1 MKKVVLAAFLACAVA
16 FCLPFASAQGAPSG
30 APAAPAA
37 TDPCAAPQMAAPEYA
52 VYNNAMTQ
60 TDPKAKA
67 AALDQYLTQFPQSGV
82 TATTLGIIMAL
93 YSTFDA
99 AKAGDAADR
108 LLAVDPNDITALY
121 LETLIHKPADSVTDA
136 TAKQAALDAAAGYAQ
151 KGLAATKPA
160 CMDDATFNTKKTN
173 FYPTFYST
181 IGYAAFNKKDSA
193 TAIDAYKKELAF
205 VPLDATKAVG
215 SPLADTFY
223 LGQTYMQA
231 TPPDYLSCTF
241 YASRAL
247 AYAPDSFKPTISGIA
262 KYCYHKYHG
271 PNDDGYDAVMAAAT
285 ANLFPPADF
294 AASVKPAPTPADI
307 VNQVIATT
315 PDLSSLAVGDKEYIL
330 QNGSPD
336 QAAKVWDLLKGKS
349 YQLPDVL
356 VIASTP
362 TQLQVAVTE
371 DAKQSKTADFTINLT
386 PPDPLPEEPK
396 APAASATPAAK
407 AAYKT
412 KLAAYNK
419 VKAQADAMTAATAVG
434 ATTTVAGTYDSFTP
448 NPIMITMKDGE
459 VILPKAATPKPVA
472 HTTVHKPA
480 AH

>member
-1 MKKVVLAAFLACAVA
+1 V
-16 FCLPFASAQGAPSG
+16 
-30 APAAPAA
+30 
-37 TDPCAAPQMAAPEYA
+37 
-52 VYNNAMTQ
+52 
-60 TDPKAKA
+60 
-67 AALDQYLTQFPQSGV
+67 
-82 TATTLGIIMAL
+82 
-93 YSTFDA
+93 
-99 AKAGDAADR
+99 
-108 LLAVDPNDITALY
+108 
-121 LETLIHKPADSVTDA
+121 
-136 TAKQAALDAAAGYAQ
+136 
-151 KGLAATKPA
+151 
-160 CMDDATFNTKKTN
+160 
-173 FYPTFYST
+173 
-181 IGYAAFNKKDSA
+181 IGYAAFTKKDSA

-205 VPLDATKAVG
+205 VPPAATQTAG
-215 SPLADTFY
+215 APLLDTFY
-223 LGQTYMQA
+223 LAEAYVQA
-231 TPPDYLSCTF
+231 TPPDYLSCVF
-241 YASRAL
+241 YASRVIAF
-247 AYAPDSFKPTISGIA
+247 APDTFKQQAAVSGLP

-285 ANLFPPADF
+285 ANLFPPDGF

-330 QNGSPD
+330 QNGTPE

-386 PPDPLPEEPK
+386 AADPLPDEPK

-412 KLAAYNK
+412 KLAAYTK
-419 VKAQADAMTAATAVG
+419 AKAQADAIAAATAVG
-434 ATTTVAGTYDSFTP
+434 ATATVAGTYDSFAP

-459 VILPKAATPKPVA
+459 VILPKAATPKPAA
-472 HTTVHKPA
+472 HPAAHKPA